1 MKEKTKIAIFASGAG
16 SNAQAIIDHSFRANY
31 SVALIVTNNENAGVL
46 RFSDEYDIDALVIDR
61 NTFYEDTVM
70 VSFLKEQVIDV
81 LVLAGFLWKIPDYLL
96 DAFPNKIINIHPSLL
111 PKYGG
116 KGMYGI
122 NVHKAVFQ
130 AKETRSGKTI
140 HMVNNEYDKGTIL
153 LQKEI
158 SIAEEKSADDIAKK
172 VLQLEHTYFPLT
184 IEKFVKN
191 LE

>member
-61 NTFYEDTVM
+61 NTFYEDTVI
-70 VSFLKEQVIDV
+70 VSFLKEQAIDV

-130 AKETRSGKTI
+130 AKETRSGITI
-140 HMVNNEYDKGTIL
+140 HIVNNEYDKGTIL

>member
-61 NTFYEDTVM
+61 NTFYEDTVI
-70 VSFLKEQVIDV
+70 VSFLKEQAIDV

-130 AKETRSGKTI
+130 AKETRSGITI
-140 HMVNNEYDKGTIL
+140 HIVNNEYDKGTIL

-172 VLQLEHTYFPLT
+172 VLQLEHT
-184 IEKFVKN
+184 
-191 LE
+191 